1 MDYAVIERINA
12 ELDRHF
18 KSNGGNWFAKPA
30 YDSYYNKDDKVRIDL
45 RNIWGETKVAPWMV
59 ALHIL
64 RTEPGVR
71 MVLWGTWIF
80 TRETLRDAG
89 HKC

>member
-1 MDYAVIERINA
+1 MDYAVIVRINA

-18 KSNGGNWFAKPA
+18 KSNKGNWSVDFNGTYNQGKGIVCLKLADIWSRTIIAPA
-30 YDSYYNKDDKVRIDL
+30 N
-45 RNIWGETKVAPWMV
+45 V

-64 RTEPGVR
+64 RSEPEVR
-71 MVLWGTWIF
+71 TVLWGTWVF
-80 TRETLRDAG
+80 TRDTLRRAG

>member
-18 KSNGGNWFAKPA
+18 KSNKGNWSADFNG
-30 YDSYYNKDDKVRIDL
+30 SYYNRIEGIVCLHLAD
-45 RNIWGETKVAPWMV
+45 IWRTRIAPAMV

-64 RTEPGVR
+64 RSEPEVR
-71 MVLWGTWIF
+71 TVLYGTWVF
-80 TRETLRDAG
+80 TRDTLRDAG